1 MILTINS
8 RLNQSKKVRKL
19 HQKTKKEE
27 CQNNISDQGGIFFK
41 KQLSDPVLLIDTYY
55 RVINYDRAKMKI
67 PSETLPSLSVTKV

>member
-8 RLNQSKKVRKL
+8 SLNQSKKVRKL

-41 KQLSDPVLLIDTYY
+41 K
-55 RVINYDRAKMKI
+55 
-67 PSETLPSLSVTKV
+67 